1 MEFGLFELLKLVGAL
16 GFFIYGMKIMSE
28 GIQKAAGSGLRK
40 MLSMMTKNRF
50 LGVCTGF
57 LVTCL
62 VQSSSASTVM
72 AVSFVNAGLLSLVES
87 AGIMLGANIGTTI
100 TGWLVAVLGFKVKI
114 ASMALPLL
122 AIGVPMLFSKKNKIK
137 YIGEFIVGFA
147 ILFWGLSELKHA
159 VPDVKHNPEVLNF
172 LGAYA
177 DMGLFSNLFFVLVGA
192 LLTIVVQS
200 SSASMALTQTL
211 CFSGIIPFEVAAAM
225 ILGENIG
232 TTITAELASLP
243 ANVHAKRAARI
254 HSMFNVVGVSWMVL
268 LISFTPILEGVRL
281 IATEMLNSPDPY
293 TADGAPMGLAI
304 FHSSFNILNV
314 ALMIGFVPLLVK
326 IAMNSVRSKGDSDE
340 EYSLDYI
347 NAGLLATPEMSILEA
362 QKEVAKFGEVTKKM
376 NGFVKGLISEQD
388 NKKVSQ
394 TLARIKKYEDIT
406 DRIEADVADYLAKI
420 SQGEMS
426 ESSSLKIRGMLSIIG
441 DLERIGDIYYQMSKT
456 IERKNEGK
464 IWFTP
469 EQRNNVNEMFDLV
482 ENALQTMCSNL
493 AGQYSNVTLE
503 KAVEHENALNIYR
516 KKIRKEHLVS
526 VEKGDYNFNSATIYA
541 DLFNSIEKVGDH
553 TINVTEG
560 IVGEV

>member
-1 MEFGLFELLKLVGAL
+1 
-16 GFFIYGMKIMSE
+16 
-28 GIQKAAGSGLRK
+28 
-40 MLSMMTKNRF
+40 
-50 LGVCTGF
+50 
-57 LVTCL
+57 
-62 VQSSSASTVM
+62 
-72 AVSFVNAGLLSLVES
+72 
-87 AGIMLGANIGTTI
+87 
-100 TGWLVAVLGFKVKI
+100 
-114 ASMALPLL
+114 
-122 AIGVPMLFSKKNKIK
+122 
-137 YIGEFIVGFA
+137 
-147 ILFWGLSELKHA
+147 
-159 VPDVKHNPEVLNF
+159 
-172 LGAYA
+172 
-177 DMGLFSNLFFVLVGA
+177 
-192 LLTIVVQS
+192 
-200 SSASMALTQTL
+200 
-211 CFSGIIPFEVAAAM
+211 
-225 ILGENIG
+225 
-232 TTITAELASLP
+232 
-243 ANVHAKRAARI
+243 
-254 HSMFNVVGVSWMVL
+254 MVL